1 PLGEVLARFDELA
14 SRNDHFEFFVFPH
27 TERAL
32 TIERNRSELPP
43 QPRGALRRWASDVVM
58 ENTVGDLALRL
69 ARRRP
74 SMIPGLSA
82 RAAKM
87 MSQGER
93 LDRSYRIF
101 ANERRI
107 RFTEMEYAL
116 PRDRGPEAV
125 RRVLEL
131 VRSRGIEVAMPIECR
146 VVDADDALLSPSH
159 ERPTAYVAVHQ
170 YRGMEWRPYFEAVE
184 EIMNGYEGRPH
195 WGKRHFQNHE
205 TLAARYPRWENFAR
219 VRDRLDPGR
228 AFRNQYTDR
237 VLGP

>member
-1 PLGEVLARFDELA
+1 VLSNFDALA
-14 SRNDHFEFFVFPH
+14 ESNDHFEFFVFPH
-27 TERAL
+27 TDIAL
-32 TIERNRSELPP
+32 TIERNRSELPER
-43 QPRGALRRWASDVVM
+43 PRSSINRWFSDVLV
-58 ENTVGDLALRL
+58 ENTLGDLALRL

-74 SMIPGLSA
+74 RLIPGLSA

-101 ANERRI
+101 ANERRV

-116 PRDRGPEAV
+116 PREHGPEAV
-125 RRVLEL
+125 RQVLEL
-131 VRSRGIEVAMPIECR
+131 IERRGTEVAMPIECR
-146 VVDADDALLSPSH
+146 VVAPDDALLSPSF

-170 YRGMEWRPYFEAVE
+170 YQRMEWRPYFEAVE
-184 EIMNGYEGRPH
+184 AIMNRYEGRPH
-195 WGKRHFQNHE
+195 WGKRHFQTAA
-205 TLAARYPRWENFAR
+205 TLAQRYRRWDDFAA

-228 AFRNQYTDR
+228 AFANEYTER